1 MLKRGWL
8 VMTEAF
14 VKPALVRWARGRE
27 RLTLERAAQL
37 INVKP
42 DRWDSWE
49 RGVAR
54 PTFRQA
60 QNLAQ
65 KLNVPFG
72 YLFLSVPPSEVLP
85 LPDLRTIPSRPP
97 SSPSPGLFDLL
108 QDVLRKQEWYREYQE
123 SEGAGPVPFIG
134 RYSVSDDPNQIAAN
148 MRDTLGVNEEMRRKA
163 RTWEDFLRLLIGQ
176 AEDAGVLV
184 LRSGVVGNN
193 PHRRLSVDE
202 FRGFAISDDLAPLV
216 FINAQDYKTA
226 QIFTL
231 AHEVAHL
238 WIGESGISNLDYRR
252 PSSQQQNR
260 IDRLCDQ
267 VAAETLVPGEDFL
280 ARWLDRNTVQQNLE
294 ALATRYRVSQFVVLR
309 RAYENDKLTNDEYRA
324 YYDELQASVR
334 PGGPQGGGDFYANLL
349 ARNSRTLTFALLG
362 ATAEGR
368 VPYRDA
374 ARLLNIKVKTLG
386 GAYDRLLA
394 SGAAD
399 A

>member
-1 MLKRGWL
+1 M
-8 VMTEAF
+8 VEAF
-14 VKPALVRWARGRE
+14 VKPALVKWARGRE

-49 RGVAR
+49 RGIAR

-60 QNLAQ
+60 QNLAH

-72 YLFLSVPPSEVLP
+72 YLFLSAPPSEVLP
-85 LPDLRTIPSRPP
+85 LPDLRTIANRPP
-97 SSPSPGLFDLL
+97 ASPSPELFDLL

-123 SEGAGPVPFIG
+123 NERASPVPFIG
-134 RYSVSDDPNQIAAN
+134 RYSLSDDPNRIAAN
-148 MRDTLGVNEEMRRKA
+148 IRDTLGVNEEVRHKA
-163 RTWEDFLRLLIGQ
+163 RTWQDFLRLLIRQ

-193 PHRRLSVDE
+193 PHRKLDVDE
-202 FRGFAISDDLAPLV
+202 FRGFAISDDLAPLA
-216 FINAQDYKTA
+216 FINAQDWKTA

-231 AHEVAHL
+231 VHEVAHL

-252 PSSQQQNR
+252 RSSQQQNR

-267 VAAETLVPGEDFL
+267 VAAETLVPSDDFVP
-280 ARWLDRNTVQQNLE
+280 RWVDENTVEENLQ

-309 RAYENDKLTNDEYRA
+309 RAYENDKLTSAQYWSC
-324 YYDELQASVR
+324 YDQLEAKVTGR
-334 PGGPQGGGDFYANLL
+334 GTQGGGNFYANLL
-349 ARNSRTLTFALLG
+349 ARNSRTFTFALLE

-374 ARLLNIKVKTLG
+374 ARLLNIKLKTFDS
-386 GAYDRLLA
+386 AYDHLLA
-394 SGAAD
+394 GGLAD

>member
-1 MLKRGWL
+1 M
-8 VMTEAF
+8 VMVEAF
-14 VKPALVRWARGRE
+14 VTRELLKWARGRE

-49 RGVAR
+49 NGLAH

-60 QNLAQ
+60 QDIAQ
-65 KLNVPFG
+65 KFHIPFG
-72 YLFLSVPPSEVLP
+72 YLFLSAPPSEELP
-85 LPDLRTIPSRPP
+85 LPDLRTVANRPPSRP
-97 SSPSPGLFDLL
+97 SPELFDLL

-123 SEGAGPVPFIG
+123 DEGASPILFIG

-148 MRDTLGVNEEMRRKA
+148 IRDTLGVNEEMRRKA
-163 RTWEDFLRLLIGQ
+163 RTWEDFLRLLVRQ

-193 PHRRLSVDE
+193 PHRSLDVDE
-202 FRGFAISDDLAPLV
+202 FRGFAISDDLAPIV
-216 FINAQDYKTA
+216 FINAQDWKTA

-231 AHEVAHL
+231 VHEVAHL

-252 PSSQQQNR
+252 RSSQQQNR

-267 VAAETLVPGEDFL
+267 VAAETLVPGEEFL
-280 ARWLDRNTVQQNLE
+280 ARWLDRNTVQQNLD

-334 PGGPQGGGDFYANLL
+334 PRGTQGGGDFYANLL
-349 ARNSRTLTFALLG
+349 ARNGRTFTFALLE

-374 ARLLNIKVKTLG
+374 ARLLNIKLKTFD
-386 GAYDRLLA
+386 GAYDHLLA
-394 SGAAD
+394 GGLAD